1 MLLPLFKIISPG
13 AMMIAGPATKE
24 NTGKIALSGPLTNI
38 ILSTIFIT
46 TAITFQN
53 KFFWTIAVFGAWIN
67 ALIAFFNLIPF
78 GIMDGLK
85 IFWWN
90 RKIWTLAFIASVA
103 LMIYTYLWIP

>member
-1 MLLPLFKIISPG
+1 
-13 AMMIAGPATKE
+13 MIAGPATKK
-24 NTGKIALSGPLTNI
+24 NVGKIALSGPLTNI

-46 TAITFQN
+46 SAITFQN
-53 KFFWTIAVFGAWIN
+53 KFFGTIAVFGAWIN

-78 GIMDGLK
+78 GMMDGLK